1 MLSNDRYRNNKT
13 LKKSTHMKIKH
24 LLYFLFALPLVFASC
39 DTPNEVEPTPDPVL
53 TLTSENSLQYTP
65 EGGEGVIS
73 YTLENAV
80 EGTELTA
87 TTTAAWITDIAV
99 GENITFTVAP
109 NETTESRSDRIMVEY
124 GTASFN
130 VFISQE
136 GLEPFETF
144 EAEMLILDSF
154 GLLTDGSAYNMNIYL
169 SDIGFT
175 SGGYYQAGG
184 TYYRLDLY
192 WDNEPLLD
200 EEGYRH
206 ITPGTY
212 TFDGS
217 DEANDMSIGY
227 TLSGYMKVN
236 ASGAGFERQS
246 QFESAELVVTE
257 ESVTLT
263 AYVDGVKHIVT
274 YSGETMFFEGKKVE
288 FEGDEV
294 LTPHLGMATYL
305 GTQYS
310 DNYNYYFYLSDKGFD
325 ENGML
330 LPGGYYFKID
340 LFGVEPVIDEEGY
353 LHIPTGT
360 YTLDDNGDNG
370 AWEIGYQWSFCM
382 KMNEQGSGYEFR
394 ENYESA
400 VLEVKEDGMYG
411 EIVIKSGLFAI
422 TFEGEPKF
430 YVGL

>member
-1 MLSNDRYRNNKT
+1 MKLNK
-13 LKKSTHMKIKH
+13 LF
-24 LLYFLFALPLVFASC
+24 LLLLALPLAFMACETPVTPEQPGQETPENP
-39 DTPNEVEPTPDPVL
+39 DTPDNPDPTPTEPVL
-53 TLTSENSLQYTP
+53 TLTSENALQYGP
-65 EGGEGVIS
+65 EGGEGTIT
-73 YTLENAV
+73 YTIENPT

-87 TTTAAWITDIAV
+87 VATEEWITDVTV
-99 GENITFTVAP
+99 GETITFVVAE
-109 NETTESRSDRIMVEY
+109 NVVVEKRSGRILVSY
-124 GTASFN
+124 GNKSFN
-130 VFISQE
+130 VFINQD
-136 GLEPFETF
+136 GIEPFETF
-144 EAEMLILDSF
+144 DAEMLILASY
-154 GLLTDGSAYNMNIYL
+154 GILTDGSAYNMNIYL
-169 SDIGFT
+169 SDIGF
-175 SGGYYQAGG
+175 SQGGYYQADG

-192 WDNEPLLD
+192 TNEEPLLD

-217 DEANDMSIGY
+217 DDANDMTIGY
-227 TLSGYMKVN
+227 TYSGYMKIN
-236 ASGAGFERQS
+236 SAGSYFETQE

-257 ESVTLT
+257 DSITLT
-263 AYVDGVKHIVT
+263 AYVAGVKHVVT
-274 YSGETMFFEGKKVE
+274 YSGETMFFEGKKVV

-294 LTPHLGMATYL
+294 LTPYLGMATYL

-310 DNYNYYFYLSDKGFD
+310 TNHNYYFYLSDKGFD

-340 LFGVEPVIDEEGY
+340 LFGIEPEIDEEGY
-353 LHIPTGT
+353 LHIPQGT
-360 YTLDDNGDNG
+360 YNLDDNGDNG

-382 KMNEQGSGYEFR
+382 KMNEQGGGYEFR

-400 VLEVKEDGMYG
+400 KLVVSENGMYG

-422 TFEGEPKF
+422 TYEGEPKF

>member
-1 MLSNDRYRNNKT
+1 
-13 LKKSTHMKIKH
+13 
-24 LLYFLFALPLVFASC
+24 
-39 DTPNEVEPTPDPVL
+39 L
-53 TLTSENSLQYTP
+53 TLTSENSFKFGA
-65 EGGEGVIS
+65 EGGEGTIT

-80 EGTELTA
+80 EGTELRA
-87 TTTAAWITDIAV
+87 TTTAAWITDITV
-99 GENITFTVAP
+99 GENITFAVTP
-109 NETTESRSDRIMVEY
+109 NETTETRSDRIMVEY
-124 GTASFN
+124 GAASFN
-130 VFISQE
+130 VFINQE
-136 GLEPFETF
+136 GVEPFETF
-144 EAEMLILDSF
+144 EAEMLILNGF
-154 GLLTDGSAYNMNIYL
+154 GIITDGSAYNMNIYL
-169 SDIGFT
+169 SDIGLS
-175 SGGYYQAGG
+175 SGGYYQANA

-192 WDNEPLLD
+192 WDDEPLLD

-217 DEANDMSIGY
+217 DNATDMSIGY

-246 QFESAELVVTE
+246 QFEAAELVVTE
-257 ESVTLT
+257 DGLTLT

-274 YSGETMFFEGKKVE
+274 YSGDTMFFEGKKVE
-288 FEGDEV
+288 FEGEEL
-294 LTPHLGMATYL
+294 LTPYLGMATYL
-305 GTQYS
+305 GTDYS

-330 LPGGYYFKID
+330 LPDGYYFKID
-340 LFGVEPVIDEEGY
+340 LFGIEPVIDEEGY
-353 LHIPTGT
+353 LHIPAGT
-360 YTLDDNGDNG
+360 YTLDDNGDKG

-400 VLEVKEDGMYG
+400 VLEVTEDGMYG
-411 EIVIKSGLFAI
+411 EIVINSGLFAI

>member
-1 MLSNDRYRNNKT
+1 
-13 LKKSTHMKIKH
+13 MKIKH
-24 LLYFLFALPLVFASC
+24 FFYLLLALPLAFAAC
-39 DTPNEVEPTPDPVL
+39 EPVEAPNTPNTPENPDTPENPTKEPVL
-53 TLTSENSLQYTP
+53 TLTSENSLQFGC
-65 EGGEGVIS
+65 EGGEGVIT

-80 EGTELTA
+80 EGVELTA
-87 TTTAAWITDIAV
+87 EATEAWITDVTV
-99 GENITFTVAP
+99 GETITFAVAA
-109 NETTESRSDRIMVEY
+109 NEVTEERQGRILVTY
-124 GTASFN
+124 GDKLFN
-130 VFISQE
+130 VFIKQE
-136 GLEPFETF
+136 GIEPFETF
-144 EAEMLILDSF
+144 EADMLLLDGF
-154 GLLTDGSAYNMNIYL
+154 GILTDGSAYNMNIYL
-169 SDIGFT
+169 SDIGFS
-175 SGGYYQAGG
+175 SGGYYQAGA

-192 WDNEPLLD
+192 FKDEPLLD

-217 DEANDMSIGY
+217 DNANDMSIGY

-236 ASGAGFERQS
+236 ESGAGFEK
-246 QFESAELVVTE
+246 QFQFDAAELVVTE
-257 ESVTLT
+257 EGLTLT
-263 AYVDGVKHIVT
+263 AYVDDVKHIVT
-274 YSGETMFFEGKKVE
+274 YNGETMFFEGKKVV

-310 DNYNYYFYLSDKGFD
+310 DNHNYYFYLSDKGFD

-330 LPGGYYFKID
+330 LPGGYYFKLD
-340 LFGVEPVIDEEGY
+340 LFGIEPVIDEEGY
-353 LHIPTGT
+353 LHIPNGT
-360 YTLDDNGDNG
+360 YNLDDNGDNA

-382 KMNEQGSGYEFR
+382 KMNEQGTGYEFR

-400 VLEVKEDGMYG
+400 KLVVSENGMYG

-430 YVGL
+430 YVGN

>member
-1 MLSNDRYRNNKT
+1 
-13 LKKSTHMKIKH
+13 MKIKN
-24 LLYFLFALPLVFASC
+24 LLYLLFALPLAFASC

-65 EGGEGVIS
+65 EGGDGVIS

-80 EGTELTA
+80 EGTALTA
-87 TTTAAWITDIAV
+87 TTTAAWITDITV

-124 GTASFN
+124 GKASFN

-154 GLLTDGSAYNMNIYL
+154 GMLTDGSAYNMNIYL
-169 SDIGFT
+169 SDIGFS

-236 ASGAGFERQS
+236 ASGAGFERQN
-246 QFESAELVVTE
+246 QFDSAELVVTE

-382 KMNEQGSGYEFR
+382 KMNEQGGGYEFK

>member
-1 MLSNDRYRNNKT
+1 
-13 LKKSTHMKIKH
+13 MKIKN
-24 LLYFLFALPLVFASC
+24 LLYLLFALPLAFASC

-65 EGGEGVIS
+65 EGGEGVIN

-80 EGTELTA
+80 ESTKLTA
-87 TTTAAWITDIAV
+87 TTTAAWITDITV

-124 GTASFN
+124 GKASFN

-169 SDIGFT
+169 SDIGFS

-236 ASGAGFERQS
+236 ASGAGFERQN
-246 QFESAELVVTE
+246 QFDSAELVVTE

>member
-1 MLSNDRYRNNKT
+1 
-13 LKKSTHMKIKH
+13 MKIKN
-24 LLYFLFALPLVFASC
+24 LLYLLFALPLAFASC

-65 EGGEGVIS
+65 EGGEGVIN
-73 YTLENAV
+73 YTIENAV
-80 EGTELTA
+80 EDTKLTA
-87 TTTAAWITDIAV
+87 TTTAAWITDITV

-124 GTASFN
+124 GKASFN

-169 SDIGFT
+169 SDIGFS

-217 DEANDMSIGY
+217 DDANDMSIGY

-236 ASGAGFERQS
+236 ASGAGFERQT

>member
-1 MLSNDRYRNNKT
+1 
-13 LKKSTHMKIKH
+13 MKIKN
-24 LLYFLFALPLVFASC
+24 LLYLLFALPLAFASC
-39 DTPNEVEPTPDPVL
+39 DTPNEGEPTPDPVL

-65 EGGEGVIS
+65 EGGEGVIN
-73 YTLENAV
+73 YTIENAV
-80 EGTELTA
+80 EGTKLTA
-87 TTTAAWITDIAV
+87 TTTAAWITDITV

-124 GTASFN
+124 GKASFN

-169 SDIGFT
+169 SDIGFS

-236 ASGAGFERQS
+236 ASGAGFERQN
-246 QFESAELVVTE
+246 QFDSAELVVTE

>member
-1 MLSNDRYRNNKT
+1 
-13 LKKSTHMKIKH
+13 MKIKH
-24 LLYFLFALPLVFASC
+24 LLFLLFALPLAFASC
-39 DTPNEVEPTPDPVL
+39 DSTNEIEPTPDPVL
-53 TLTSENSLQYTP
+53 TLTSENSLKFTVD
-65 EGGEGVIS
+65 GGQGTIN

-87 TTTAAWITDIAV
+87 TTTAAWITDITV
-99 GENITFTVAP
+99 GENITFAVAP
-109 NETTESRSDRIMVEY
+109 NETTETRSDRILVEY
-124 GTASFN
+124 GKASFN

-144 EAEMLILDSF
+144 EADMLILDSF
-154 GLLTDGSAYNMNIYL
+154 GILTDGSAYNMNLYL
-169 SDIGFT
+169 SDIGFS
-175 SGGYYQAGG
+175 SGGYYQASG

-192 WDNEPLLD
+192 WTSEPLLD

-217 DEANDMSIGY
+217 DDANDMSIGY

-236 ASGAGFERQS
+236 ASGAGFEIQN
-246 QFESAELVVTE
+246 QFEAAELVVTE
-257 ESVTLT
+257 DSITLT
-263 AYVDGVKHIVT
+263 AYIDGIKHIVT
-274 YSGETMFFEGKKVE
+274 YSGDTMFFEGKKVE

-294 LTPHLGMATYL
+294 LTPYLGMATYL

-310 DNYNYYFYLSDKGFD
+310 DNHNYYFYLSDKGFD

-330 LPGGYYFKID
+330 LPDGYYFKID

-382 KMNEQGSGYEFR
+382 KMNEQGGGYEFR

-430 YVGL
+430 YVGQ

>member
-1 MLSNDRYRNNKT
+1 
-13 LKKSTHMKIKH
+13 MKIKN
-24 LLYFLFALPLVFASC
+24 LLYLLFALPLAFASC
-39 DTPNEVEPTPDPVL
+39 DTPNEVKPTPDPVL

-80 EGTELTA
+80 EGTKLTA
-87 TTTAAWITDIAV
+87 TTTAAWITDITV

-124 GTASFN
+124 GKASFN

-169 SDIGFT
+169 SDIGFS

-236 ASGAGFERQS
+236 ASGAGFERQN
-246 QFESAELVVTE
+246 QFDSAELVVTE
-257 ESVTLT
+257 ESITLT

-310 DNYNYYFYLSDKGFD
+310 DNYNYYFYKTYNFFHKNHLS
-325 ENGML
+325 
-330 LPGGYYFKID
+330 
-340 LFGVEPVIDEEGY
+340 
-353 LHIPTGT
+353 T
-360 YTLDDNGDNG
+360 
-370 AWEIGYQWSFCM
+370 
-382 KMNEQGSGYEFR
+382 
-394 ENYESA
+394 ES
-400 VLEVKEDGMYG
+400 LQY
-411 EIVIKSGLFAI
+411 
-422 TFEGEPKF
+422 KF
-430 YVGL
+430 FYSN

>member
-1 MLSNDRYRNNKT
+1 
-13 LKKSTHMKIKH
+13 MKIKN
-24 LLYFLFALPLVFASC
+24 LLYLLFALPLAFASC
-39 DTPNEVEPTPDPVL
+39 DTPNEVVPTPDPVL

-65 EGGEGVIS
+65 EGGEGVIN

-80 EGTELTA
+80 EGTKLTA
-87 TTTAAWITDIAV
+87 TTTAAWITDITV

-124 GTASFN
+124 GKASFN

-169 SDIGFT
+169 SDIGFS

-236 ASGAGFERQS
+236 ASGAGFERQN
-246 QFESAELVVTE
+246 QFDSAELVVTE

>member
-1 MLSNDRYRNNKT
+1 
-13 LKKSTHMKIKH
+13 MKIKH
-24 LLYFLFALPLVFASC
+24 LLFLLFTLPLALASC
-39 DTPNEVEPTPDPVL
+39 DSTNEIEPTPDPVL
-53 TLTSENSLQYTP
+53 TLTSENSLKFTVD
-65 EGGEGVIS
+65 GGQGTIN

-87 TTTAAWITDIAV
+87 TTTAAWITDITV
-99 GENITFTVAP
+99 GENITFAVAP
-109 NETTESRSDRIMVEY
+109 NETTETRLDRILVEY
-124 GTASFN
+124 GKASFN

-144 EAEMLILDSF
+144 EADMLILDSF

-169 SDIGFT
+169 SDIGFS

-236 ASGAGFERQS
+236 ASGAGFEIQN
-246 QFESAELVVTE
+246 QFEAAELVVTE
-257 ESVTLT
+257 DSITLT
-263 AYVDGVKHIVT
+263 AYIDGIKHIVT
-274 YSGETMFFEGKKVE
+274 YSGDTMFFEGKKVE

-294 LTPHLGMATYL
+294 LTPYLGMATYL

-310 DNYNYYFYLSDKGFD
+310 DNHNYYFYLSDKGFD
-325 ENGML
+325 DNGML
-330 LPGGYYFKID
+330 LPDGYYFKID

-430 YVGL
+430 YVGQ

>member
-1 MLSNDRYRNNKT
+1 
-13 LKKSTHMKIKH
+13 MKIKN
-24 LLYFLFALPLVFASC
+24 LLYLLFALPLAFASC

-80 EGTELTA
+80 EDTKLTA
-87 TTTAAWITDIAV
+87 TTTAAWITDITV

-124 GTASFN
+124 GKASFN

-169 SDIGFT
+169 SDIGFS

>member
-1 MLSNDRYRNNKT
+1 
-13 LKKSTHMKIKH
+13 MKIKNLFY
-24 LLYFLFALPLVFASC
+24 LLLALPLAFAAC
-39 DTPNEVEPTPDPVL
+39 DSTNDVEQTPDPVL
-53 TLTSENSLQYTP
+53 TLTSENSFKFDA
-65 EGGEGVIS
+65 EGGEGTIT

-80 EGTELTA
+80 EGTELRA
-87 TTTAAWITDIAV
+87 TTTAAWITDITV
-99 GENITFTVAP
+99 GENITFAVTP
-109 NETTESRSDRIMVEY
+109 NETTETRSDRIMVEY
-124 GTASFN
+124 GAASFN
-130 VFISQE
+130 VFINQE
-136 GLEPFETF
+136 GVEPFETF
-144 EAEMLILDSF
+144 EAEMLILNGF
-154 GLLTDGSAYNMNIYL
+154 GIITDGSAYNMNIYL
-169 SDIGFT
+169 SDIGLS
-175 SGGYYQAGG
+175 SGGYYQANA

-192 WDNEPLLD
+192 WDDEPLLD

-217 DEANDMSIGY
+217 DNATDMSIGY

-246 QFESAELVVTE
+246 QFEAAELVVTE
-257 ESVTLT
+257 DGLTLT

-274 YSGETMFFEGKKVE
+274 YSGDTMFFEGKKVE
-288 FEGDEV
+288 FEGEEL

-305 GTQYS
+305 GTDYS

-330 LPGGYYFKID
+330 LPDGYYFKID
-340 LFGVEPVIDEEGY
+340 LFGIEPVIDEEGY
-353 LHIPTGT
+353 LHIPAGT
-360 YTLDDNGDNG
+360 YTLDDNGDKG

-400 VLEVKEDGMYG
+400 VLEVTEDGMYG
-411 EIVIKSGLFAI
+411 EIVINSGLFAI
-422 TFEGEPKF
+422 TFEGEPRF

>member
-1 MLSNDRYRNNKT
+1 
-13 LKKSTHMKIKH
+13 MKNKH
-24 LLYFLFALPLVFASC
+24 LLLLLLALPLAFASC
-39 DTPNEVEPTPDPVL
+39 DSTNEIEPTPDPVL
-53 TLTSENSLQYTP
+53 TLTSENSLKFTVDGGQGTINYT
-65 EGGEGVIS
+65 I
-73 YTLENAV
+73 ENAV

-87 TTTAAWITDIAV
+87 TTTAAWITDITV
-99 GENITFTVAP
+99 GENITFAVAP
-109 NETTESRSDRIMVEY
+109 NETTETRLDRILVEY
-124 GTASFN
+124 GKASFN

-144 EAEMLILDSF
+144 EADMLILDSF
-154 GLLTDGSAYNMNIYL
+154 GILTDGSAYNMNLYL
-169 SDIGFT
+169 SDIGFS
-175 SGGYYQAGG
+175 SGGYYQASG

-192 WDNEPLLD
+192 WTSEPLLD

-217 DEANDMSIGY
+217 DDANDMSIGY

-236 ASGAGFERQS
+236 ASGAGFEIQN
-246 QFESAELVVTE
+246 QFEAAELVVTE
-257 ESVTLT
+257 DSITLT
-263 AYVDGVKHIVT
+263 AYIDGIKHIVT
-274 YSGETMFFEGKKVE
+274 YSGDTMFFEGKKVE

-294 LTPHLGMATYL
+294 LTPYLGMATYL

-310 DNYNYYFYLSDKGFD
+310 DNHNYYFYLSDKGFD

-330 LPGGYYFKID
+330 LPDGYYFKID

-382 KMNEQGSGYEFR
+382 KMNEQGGGYEFR

-430 YVGL
+430 YVGQ

>member
-1 MLSNDRYRNNKT
+1 L
-13 LKKSTHMKIKH
+13 
-24 LLYFLFALPLVFASC
+24 AFASC
-39 DTPNEVEPTPDPVL
+39 DSTNEIEPTPDPVL
-53 TLTSENSLQYTP
+53 TLTSENSLKFTVD
-65 EGGEGVIS
+65 GGQGTIN

-80 EGTELTA
+80 DGTELTA
-87 TTTAAWITDIAV
+87 TTTAAWITDITV
-99 GENITFTVAP
+99 GENITFAVAP
-109 NETTESRSDRIMVEY
+109 NETTETRLDRILVEY
-124 GTASFN
+124 GKASFN

-144 EAEMLILDSF
+144 EADMLILDSF

-169 SDIGFT
+169 SDIGFS

-236 ASGAGFERQS
+236 ASGAGFERQN
-246 QFESAELVVTE
+246 QFDAAELVVTE
-257 ESVTLT
+257 DSITLT

-288 FEGDEV
+288 FEGDVV

-330 LPGGYYFKID
+330 LPDGYYFKID

-382 KMNEQGSGYEFR
+382 KMNEQGGGYEFR

-430 YVGL
+430 YVGQ

>member
-1 MLSNDRYRNNKT
+1 
-13 LKKSTHMKIKH
+13 MKIKNLFY
-24 LLYFLFALPLVFASC
+24 LLLALPLAFAAC
-39 DTPNEVEPTPDPVL
+39 DSTNDVEQTLDPVL
-53 TLTSENSLQYTP
+53 TLTSENSFKFDA
-65 EGGEGVIS
+65 EGGEGTIT

-80 EGTELTA
+80 EGTELRA
-87 TTTAAWITDIAV
+87 TTTAAWITDITV
-99 GENITFTVAP
+99 GENITFAVTP
-109 NETTESRSDRIMVEY
+109 NETTETRSDRIMVEY
-124 GTASFN
+124 GAASFN
-130 VFISQE
+130 VFINQE
-136 GLEPFETF
+136 GVEPFETF
-144 EAEMLILDSF
+144 EAEMLILNGF
-154 GLLTDGSAYNMNIYL
+154 GIITDGSAYNMNIYL
-169 SDIGFT
+169 SDIGLS
-175 SGGYYQAGG
+175 SGGYYQANA

-192 WDNEPLLD
+192 WDDEPLLD

-217 DEANDMSIGY
+217 DNATDMSIGY

-246 QFESAELVVTE
+246 QFEAAELVVTE
-257 ESVTLT
+257 DGLTLT

-274 YSGETMFFEGKKVE
+274 YSGDTMFFEGKKVE
-288 FEGDEV
+288 FEGEEL

-305 GTQYS
+305 GTDYS

-330 LPGGYYFKID
+330 LPDGYYFKID
-340 LFGVEPVIDEEGY
+340 LFGIEPVIDEEGY
-353 LHIPTGT
+353 LHIPAGT
-360 YTLDDNGDNG
+360 YTLDDNGDKG

-400 VLEVKEDGMYG
+400 VLEVTEDGMYG
-411 EIVIKSGLFAI
+411 EIVINSGLFAI

>member
-1 MLSNDRYRNNKT
+1 
-13 LKKSTHMKIKH
+13 MKIKN
-24 LLYFLFALPLVFASC
+24 LLYLLFALPLAFASC

-65 EGGEGVIS
+65 EGGEGVIA

-80 EGTELTA
+80 EGTKLTA
-87 TTTAAWITDIAV
+87 TTTAAWITDITV

-124 GTASFN
+124 GKASFN

-169 SDIGFT
+169 SDIGFS

-236 ASGAGFERQS
+236 ASGAGFERQN
-246 QFESAELVVTE
+246 QFDSAELVVTE

-382 KMNEQGSGYEFR
+382 KMNEQGVALVSGCTPRLFEMVASGTMDPYVFMM
-394 ENYESA
+394 
-400 VLEVKEDGMYG
+400 EVIGSERYAR
-411 EIVIKSGLFAI
+411 IAA
-422 TFEGEPKF
+422 
-430 YVGL
+430 

>member
-1 MLSNDRYRNNKT
+1 
-13 LKKSTHMKIKH
+13 MKIKH
-24 LLYFLFALPLVFASC
+24 LLYLLLALPLAFAAC
-39 DTPNEVEPTPDPVL
+39 ETPDTPDTPNNTEDPKPTPAEPVL
-53 TLTSENSLQYTP
+53 TLTSENSLQFGC
-65 EGGEGVIS
+65 EGGEGVIT
-73 YTLENAV
+73 YTLENPTEGVELAA
-80 EGTELTA
+80 EGTE
-87 TTTAAWITDIAV
+87 AWITNVTV
-99 GENITFTVAP
+99 GETITFTVEA
-109 NETTESRSDRIMVEY
+109 NDVTDKRQGRVLVTY
-124 GTASFN
+124 GEKLFN
-130 VFISQE
+130 VFINQE
-136 GLEPFETF
+136 GIEPFETF
-144 EAEMLILDSF
+144 EADMLILDHY
-154 GLLTDGSAYNMNIYL
+154 GIITDGSAYNMNIYL
-169 SDIGFT
+169 SDIGFS
-175 SGGYYQAGG
+175 SGGYYQATA

-192 WDNEPLLD
+192 TSNEPLMD
-200 EEGYRH
+200 DEGYRH

-217 DEANDMSIGY
+217 DDTNDMAIAY
-227 TLSGYMKVN
+227 TYSGYMKVN
-236 ASGAGFERQS
+236 ESGAGFEK
-246 QFESAELVVTE
+246 QFQFDAAELVVTE
-257 ESVTLT
+257 DNITLT

-274 YSGETMFFEGKKVE
+274 YNGDTMFFEGKKVV

-310 DNYNYYFYLSDKGFD
+310 TNHNYYFYLSDKGFD

-340 LFGVEPVIDEEGY
+340 LFGVEPVIDAEGY
-353 LHIPTGT
+353 LHIPQGT
-360 YTLDDNGDNG
+360 YNLDDNGDNG

-400 VLEVKEDGMYG
+400 KLVVSENGMYG
-411 EIVIKSGLFAI
+411 EIIIKSGLFAI

>member
-1 MLSNDRYRNNKT
+1 
-13 LKKSTHMKIKH
+13 MKIKNLFY
-24 LLYFLFALPLVFASC
+24 LLLALPLAFAAC
-39 DTPNEVEPTPDPVL
+39 DSTNDVEQTPDPVL
-53 TLTSENSLQYTP
+53 TLTSENSFKFDA
-65 EGGEGVIS
+65 EGGEGTIT

-80 EGTELTA
+80 EGTELRA
-87 TTTAAWITDIAV
+87 TTTAAWITDITV
-99 GENITFTVAP
+99 GENITFAVTP
-109 NETTESRSDRIMVEY
+109 NETTETRSDRIMVEY
-124 GTASFN
+124 GAASFN
-130 VFISQE
+130 VFINQE
-136 GLEPFETF
+136 GVEPFETF
-144 EAEMLILDSF
+144 EAEMLILNGF
-154 GLLTDGSAYNMNIYL
+154 GIITDGSAYNMNIYL
-169 SDIGFT
+169 SDIGLS
-175 SGGYYQAGG
+175 SGGYYQANA

-192 WDNEPLLD
+192 WDDEPLLD

-217 DEANDMSIGY
+217 DNATDMSIGY

-246 QFESAELVVTE
+246 QFEAAELVVTE
-257 ESVTLT
+257 DGLTLT

-274 YSGETMFFEGKKVE
+274 YSGDTMFFEGKKVE
-288 FEGDEV
+288 FEGEEL

-305 GTQYS
+305 GTDYS

-330 LPGGYYFKID
+330 LPDGYYFKID
-340 LFGVEPVIDEEGY
+340 LFGIEPVIDEEGY
-353 LHIPTGT
+353 LHIPAGT
-360 YTLDDNGDNG
+360 YTLDDNGDKG

-400 VLEVKEDGMYG
+400 VLEVTENGMYG
-411 EIVIKSGLFAI
+411 EIVINSGLFAI